1 MDAEIVD
8 LTEDEAALTDEIEQ
22 ADSYKETIFS
32 ALIKADKLLKHP
44 PTTPPTPITATPPTL
59 TGTPAAKANA
69 VRLPKLH
76 LRHFNGDLTKW
87 TGFWE
92 SFEAAVDSN
101 LDLSNIEKFNYLS
114 SLLEGT
120 AREAIAGLSLTE
132 ANYTEAVSTLKKR
145 FGGTQQI
152 ISKHMEAL
160 LQVDAVTNSQN
171 VRALRRLFDNLS
183 SHMRSLASLK
193 VMEETYGNLLCPV
206 LINKIPS
213 DMQLIVSRK
222 VPESKW
228 ELKTL
233 MAAIEEE
240 IVARERLGPSRAPR
254 RSDSKPHPTATTLV
268 TKESPTGPLT
278 CCYCNQQHRPT
289 DCTVVAQVDERK

>member
-1 MDAEIVD
+1 MKESDKSRLALLQLTLKEKLETIKSLDAEIVD
-8 LTEDEAALTDEIEQ
+8 LTEDEAALTDEM
-22 ADSYKETIFS
+22 DSYKETIFS

-132 ANYTEAVSTLKKR
+132 ANYTEAGS
-145 FGGTQQI
+145 
-152 ISKHMEAL
+152 
-160 LQVDAVTNSQN
+160 VT
-171 VRALRRLFDNLS
+171 S
-183 SHMRSLASLK
+183 SRS
-193 VMEETYGNLLCPV
+193 C
-206 LINKIPS
+206 
-213 DMQLIVSRK
+213 
-222 VPESKW
+222 
-228 ELKTL
+228 
-233 MAAIEEE
+233 
-240 IVARERLGPSRAPR
+240 
-254 RSDSKPHPTATTLV
+254 H
-268 TKESPTGPLT
+268 
-278 CCYCNQQHRPT
+278 
-289 DCTVVAQVDERK
+289 